1 MNKFKLFKEEIS
13 ELYIK
18 KVPINLSPSLSF
30 RNRCEFGYSKKAY
43 TMKDSSK
50 TIYLNSFLYADKSIR
65 LLMPKLLAKINESQ
79 IIKNKLFQINFRAN
93 SKNKILVTLIYH
105 IKIDKPL
112 IKTIEEISRL
122 LEINIIIRSK
132 NFIYATNDKYLI
144 DNLQYSNLEIFQTD
158 NCFYQPNK
166 FLLNRMISKVVN
178 LVENPNDLIELYCG
192 VGTFTLPLSKI
203 FKNIF
208 ATENNRNAFKCLL
221 KAVQRNNIDNI
232 HAARLS
238 SDEVSELKCG
248 RKFTRM
254 GNTSINS
261 FNFSHILVDPPRSGL
276 GKNVM
281 NMISKYK
288 NIIYISCNP
297 QSYLRDI
304 KLLRSHEIKKIELFD
319 QFPNTKHLEIIS
331 LLQKK

>member
-93 SKNKILVTLIYH
+93 SKNKILVTLIYN